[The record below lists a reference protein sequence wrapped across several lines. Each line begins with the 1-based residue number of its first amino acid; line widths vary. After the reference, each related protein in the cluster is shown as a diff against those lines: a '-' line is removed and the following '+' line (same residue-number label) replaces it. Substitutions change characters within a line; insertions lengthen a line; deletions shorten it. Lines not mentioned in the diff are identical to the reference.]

1 VAPEAP
7 SKRDK
12 WEIIIKQYQEALAAD
27 PELTKIA
34 FSQSKDVSVHK
45 FRYWYSTIV
54 KGKAGSHF
62 GKFPYTITKYPKALV
77 ESFDKIRDDII
88 LGIAKGDLPVIVN
101 KVLST
106 TTCLNCDSKK
116 LELTSSGRVI
126 YKCEDCDYVHFLPLR
141 KAGLSAIG
149 SRAHMGSGT
158 IVYMAVEV
166 LKAVMEE
173 GKNVGEQPD
182 SGSD

>member
-1 VAPEAP
+1 MAPEVE

-12 WEIIIKQYQEALAAD
+12 WEIIIKGYQEALAAD
-27 PELTKIA
+27 SDLTKIA
-34 FSQSKDVSVHK
+34 FSQQRNISVHK
-45 FRYWYSTIV
+45 FRYWYSVIV
-54 KGKAGSHF
+54 NGKAGSHF

-77 ESFDKIRDDII
+77 QAFDQIRDDII
-88 LGIAKGDLPVIVN
+88 LGIAKGDLPEAVN

-106 TTCLNCDSKK
+106 TTCLSCDSKK

-126 YKCEDCDYVHFLPLR
+126 YKCEDCEYVHFLPLR

-158 IVYMAVEV
+158 IIYLAIEV
-166 LKAVMEE
+166 LKAVI
-173 GKNVGEQPD
+173 VGSED
-182 SGSD
+182 EKE